1 MRPVRLVRDAV
12 ITPARVLELLGP
24 RGDGVVI
31 DAVDVV
37 GESEGSA
44 SRSRPLTYRPGHDG
58 GLPTSMFLKRNLAE
72 FTFPPEMYL
81 TECRFYRDVAP
92 HLDLESLRST
102 AWSSTRRPAPS
113 CC

>member
-1 MRPVRLVRDAV
+1 M
-12 ITPARVLELLGP
+12 
-24 RGDGVVI
+24 I

-44 SRSRPLTYRPGHDG
+44 SRSFALTYRPGHDG

-92 HLDLESLRST
+92 HLDLESPAVYGMEFDEATGAFVLLMEDLGAR
-102 AWSSTRRPAPS
+102 ASSVSPPTP
-113 CC
+113 